1 MTPDFDYQYDH
12 DHQRATAGRRGATSI
27 TGTAIEDAVDGFRVL
42 IRPNRS
48 LTPISMLMFMGGF
61 SILTLSIAIVFV
73 LQGYWLVLP
82 FAGLEILFVAV
93 AFWYVNRKGE
103 DYDLV
108 AVDNNHVSI
117 TQRVDGRDRRY
128 EFDRHWARV
137 SLAPGERRMHA
148 CRLFIGSHGKRVEI
162 ARALPEEGREE
173 LRQQLN
179 NVLKKDYRSQTE
191 SSSDKSNAVCAAAK
205 AAADP
210 D

>member
-1 MTPDFDYQYDH
+1 MSPDFENQTVH
-12 DHQRATAGRRGATSI
+12 DGAAGRATTI

-73 LQGYWLVLP
+73 MQGYWLVLP
-82 FAGLEILFVAV
+82 FAGLEILFVAF

-108 AVDNNHVSI
+108 AVDNDSVSI
-117 TQRVDGRDRRY
+117 TQRVDGQERSY

-137 SLAPGERRMHA
+137 SLAPGERRMHS
-148 CRLFIGSHGKRVEI
+148 CRLYIGSHGKNVEI

-173 LRQQLN
+173 LRRQLN
-179 NVLKKDYRSQTE
+179 TVLNKHYTPRAD
-191 SSSDKSNAVCAAAK
+191 SNLPASNTV
-205 AAADP
+205 
-210 D
+210 